1 MPAPRSCQDF
11 FQHQSMAALLL
22 PENSLTM
29 ALRQRERNWWTER
42 NIPPLCCPCN
52 SKATR
57 LTFGVTKQNPH
68 TKFICFNTTACG
80 QGWGNKET
88 LWRLQHPV
96 RISLVLSS
104 RPYVISIVSYEGL
117 SSFPCAQF
125 HQPNYSFLIQMPQK
139 HPRLRRKLQQ
149 RRSNR
154 RHLHSSEA
162 EFWKRA
168 HSHQD
173 ILQLVVSFLSLVTFF
188 KLIGSRIY
196 NPGDSSLAVRGG
208 GGDAAAKAAGAIL
221 CRQPLSAGGH
231 ASPVLLREPSP
242 SKHHRPTREVL
253 CRLQKNT
260 SIRIGSATKPTE
272 SEKEKIKQ
280 TGGVEMQLQQ
290 KKKNVFHH

>member
-1 MPAPRSCQDF
+1 M
-11 FQHQSMAALLL
+11 
-22 PENSLTM
+22 
-29 ALRQRERNWWTER
+29 
-42 NIPPLCCPCN
+42 
-52 SKATR
+52 
-57 LTFGVTKQNPH
+57 
-68 TKFICFNTTACG
+68 
-80 QGWGNKET
+80 
-88 LWRLQHPV
+88 
-96 RISLVLSS
+96 LSS

-208 GGDAAAKAAGAIL
+208 GGGCSCQGCRRHLVSAAPQCRRPCLARVAEGAFPF
-221 CRQPLSAGGH
+221 QTPQANSGGFMQT
-231 ASPVLLREPSP
+231 PEKY
-242 SKHHRPTREVL
+242 KHPNRK
-253 CRLQKNT
+253 CN
-260 SIRIGSATKPTE
+260 
-272 SEKEKIKQ
+272 
-280 TGGVEMQLQQ
+280 
-290 KKKNVFHH
+290 